1 MKQNIYKTTHKDK
14 EIILIATAHVSKESA
29 QLVEET
35 LLTEMPDSVC
45 IELDDDRY
53 HSMMNPKQYNDTDLV
68 KIIKDKKAV
77 YLLANTLL
85 SSYQK
90 KLAEQLDT
98 EVGLEMKTA
107 IEIAHEHNL
116 NIVNADRNIKTTFT
130 RIWRSLNLKDKIG
143 LISMLLDSALDDED
157 TELSADDV
165 NELLEEDMLQAA
177 MGLLESEVPTI
188 KTILLDERDQYLA
201 YKIKNAPGEK
211 IVAVLGGAHVPGVLK
226 EIDKK
231 QNVAAITNI
240 PPKSISGQVFKW
252 GFTVA
257 LILLLLSPFIT
268 QGTTAGVHSLIRWS
282 LWSGSLAAVATLLV
296 GGHILSALSAFFTAP
311 LAALHPLIAVGMIA
325 GIVEAT
331 LRKPTVAD
339 VNNISEDISS
349 LRGWRHNRFIKA
361 LVIVFAANIGSI
373 IGQTIGGFGIFSR
386 LFK

>member
-1 MKQNIYKTTHKDK
+1 MKQNIYKTTYHNK

-29 QLVEET
+29 ELVEEV
-35 LLTEMPDSVC
+35 LLAEMPDSVC
-45 IELDDDRY
+45 IELDDERY

-68 KIIKDKKAV
+68 QIIKDGKAV
-77 YLLANTLL
+77 YLLANTIL

-107 IEIAHEHNL
+107 IEIAQEHNL

-130 RIWRSLNLKDKIG
+130 RIWRSLNFKDKIG
-143 LISMLLDSALDDED
+143 LISMLLDSALEEDDV
-157 TELSADDV
+157 ELSADDI

-188 KTILLDERDQYLA
+188 KEILLDERDQYLA
-201 YKIKNAPGEK
+201 YKIKHAPGDK
-211 IVAVLGGAHVPGVLK
+211 IVAVLGGAHVAGVLK
-226 EIDKK
+226 EIDK
-231 QNVAAITNI
+231 QQDIAHITHI
-240 PPKSISGQVFKW
+240 PPKSKSGQVFKW
-252 GFTVA
+252 GFTIA
-257 LILLLLSPFIT
+257 LLLLLLSPFIT
-268 QGTTAGVHSLIRWS
+268 QGTTAGIHSLIRWS

-325 GIVEAT
+325 GVVEAT

-339 VNNISEDISS
+339 VNNLSEDISS
-349 LRGWRHNRFIKA
+349 LKGWRRNHFIKA

-386 LFK
+386 LLK